1 MAHEHFYVK
10 RSERESLVQPEL
22 IYTGL
27 LEDAPNWFNIQHS
40 HDFCE
45 ILYVA
50 GGAGEA
56 ILEGKKFRLAP
67 GDLVVVNPGTLHEER
82 SDAKAPL
89 RLIFLAI
96 RDFAVPGLPAGCLS
110 QEKYRVLSCGEYRY
124 KMDIYLRELL
134 QETSSQIEFYQEIS
148 QGLVSALL
156 VLVMRLIRINPEDE
170 AALSQE
176 CQKIKEYLDQNFTS
190 PITLDSL
197 SETVY
202 ISKHYLSHLFKE
214 QTGVSPIKYL
224 TSKRMEKACELLSE
238 TELPVSEVSKAVGY
252 ENPLYFSQVF
262 KRIYGISPVK
272 ITAWD
277 VHNHEIL

>member
-96 RDFAVPGLPAGCLS
+96 RDFAVPGMPAGCLS

-272 ITAWD
+272 YRMGRA
-277 VHNHEIL
+277 

>member
-10 RSERESLVQPEL
+10 RPERESLVQPEL

-110 QEKYRVLSCGEYRY
+110 QEKYRVLSCGEYQY

-190 PITLDSL
+190 LITLDSL

-214 QTGVSPIKYL
+214 QTGISPIKYL

-262 KRIYGISPVK
+262 KRVYGISPVK
-272 ITAWD
+272 YRMGRA
-277 VHNHEIL
+277 

>member
-45 ILYVA
+45 ILYEA

-272 ITAWD
+272 YRMGRA
-277 VHNHEIL
+277 

>member
-40 HDFCE
+40 HDLCE

-272 ITAWD
+272 YRMGRA
-277 VHNHEIL
+277 

>member
-156 VLVMRLIRINPEDE
+156 VLVMRLIRISPEDE

-272 ITAWD
+272 YRMGRA
-277 VHNHEIL
+277 

>member
-156 VLVMRLIRINPEDE
+156 VLVLRLIRINPEDE

-272 ITAWD
+272 YRMGRA
-277 VHNHEIL
+277 

>member
-40 HDFCE
+40 HEFCE

-50 GGAGEA
+50 GGAGDS

-272 ITAWD
+272 YRMGRA
-277 VHNHEIL
+277 

>member
-10 RSERESLVQPEL
+10 RSERENLVQPEL

-272 ITAWD
+272 YRMGRA
-277 VHNHEIL
+277 

>member
-1 MAHEHFYVK
+1 MAHEHFYVR

-272 ITAWD
+272 YRMGRA
-277 VHNHEIL
+277 

>member
-272 ITAWD
+272 YRKGRA
-277 VHNHEIL
+277 

>member
-10 RSERESLVQPEL
+10 RPERESLAQPEL

-110 QEKYRVLSCGEYRY
+110 QEKYRVLSCGEYQY

-214 QTGVSPIKYL
+214 QTGISPIKYL
-224 TSKRMEKACELLSE
+224 TLKRMEKACELLSE

-272 ITAWD
+272 YRMGRA
-277 VHNHEIL
+277 

>member
-10 RSERESLVQPEL
+10 RPERESLVQPEL

-82 SDAKAPL
+82 SDAKVPL

-110 QEKYRVLSCGEYRY
+110 QEKYRVLSCGEYQY

-214 QTGVSPIKYL
+214 QTGISPIKYL
-224 TSKRMEKACELLSE
+224 TLKRMEKACELLSE

-272 ITAWD
+272 YRMGRA
-277 VHNHEIL
+277 

>member
-156 VLVMRLIRINPEDE
+156 VLGMRLIRINPEDE

-272 ITAWD
+272 YRMGRA
-277 VHNHEIL
+277 

>member
-96 RDFAVPGLPAGCLS
+96 RDFAVPGLPARCLS

-272 ITAWD
+272 YRMGRA
-277 VHNHEIL
+277 

>member
-110 QEKYRVLSCGEYRY
+110 QEKYRVLSCGEYQY

-262 KRIYGISPVK
+262 KRVYGISPVK
-272 ITAWD
+272 YRMGRA
-277 VHNHEIL
+277 

>member
-197 SETVY
+197 SETAY

-214 QTGVSPIKYL
+214 QTGISPIKYL
-224 TSKRMEKACELLSE
+224 TLKRMEKACELLSE

-272 ITAWD
+272 YRMGRA
-277 VHNHEIL
+277 

>member
-190 PITLDSL
+190 LITLDSL

-272 ITAWD
+272 YRMGRA
-277 VHNHEIL
+277 

>member
-197 SETVY
+197 SDTVY

-272 ITAWD
+272 YRMGRA
-277 VHNHEIL
+277 

>member
-27 LEDAPNWFNIQHS
+27 LEDAPKWFNIQHS

-272 ITAWD
+272 YRMGRA
-277 VHNHEIL
+277 

>member
-89 RLIFLAI
+89 RLIFLVI

-272 ITAWD
+272 YRMGRA
-277 VHNHEIL
+277 

>member
-272 ITAWD
+272 YRMGHA
-277 VHNHEIL
+277 

>member
-10 RSERESLVQPEL
+10 RPERESLVQPEL

-214 QTGVSPIKYL
+214 QTGISPIKYL

-262 KRIYGISPVK
+262 KRVYGISPVK
-272 ITAWD
+272 YRMGHA
-277 VHNHEIL
+277 

>member
-262 KRIYGISPVK
+262 KRVYGISPVK
-272 ITAWD
+272 YRMGHA
-277 VHNHEIL
+277 

>member
-82 SDAKAPL
+82 SDEKAPL

-272 ITAWD
+272 YRMGRA
-277 VHNHEIL
+277 

>member
-50 GGAGEA
+50 GGAAEA

-272 ITAWD
+272 YRMGRA
-277 VHNHEIL
+277 

>member
-148 QGLVSALL
+148 QGLVAALL

-272 ITAWD
+272 YRMGRA
-277 VHNHEIL
+277 

>member
-110 QEKYRVLSCGEYRY
+110 QEKYRVLSCGE
-124 KMDIYLRELL
+124 
-134 QETSSQIEFYQEIS
+134 SS
-148 QGLVSALL
+148 
-156 VLVMRLIRINPEDE
+156 VMGD
-170 AALSQE
+170 
-176 CQKIKEYLDQNFTS
+176 
-190 PITLDSL
+190 
-197 SETVY
+197 
-202 ISKHYLSHLFKE
+202 
-214 QTGVSPIKYL
+214 
-224 TSKRMEKACELLSE
+224 
-238 TELPVSEVSKAVGY
+238 
-252 ENPLYFSQVF
+252 
-262 KRIYGISPVK
+262 VK
-272 ITAWD
+272 F
-277 VHNHEIL
+277 

>member
-124 KMDIYLRELL
+124 KMDIYLREVL

-272 ITAWD
+272 YRMGRA
-277 VHNHEIL
+277 

>member
-50 GGAGEA
+50 GGAGDA

-272 ITAWD
+272 YRMGRA
-277 VHNHEIL
+277 

>member
-262 KRIYGISPVK
+262 KRMYGISPVK
-272 ITAWD
+272 YRMGRA
-277 VHNHEIL
+277 

>member
-10 RSERESLVQPEL
+10 RPERESLVQPEL

-56 ILEGKKFRLAP
+56 ILEEKKFRLAP

-262 KRIYGISPVK
+262 KRVYGISPVK
-272 ITAWD
+272 YRMGRA
-277 VHNHEIL
+277 

>member
-156 VLVMRLIRINPEDE
+156 V
-170 AALSQE
+170 AALAASLFHFNE
-176 CQKIKEYLDQNFTS
+176 LKISDLKEYLDQNFTS

-272 ITAWD
+272 YRMGRA
-277 VHNHEIL
+277 

>member
-96 RDFAVPGLPAGCLS
+96 RDFAVPGLPGGCLS

-272 ITAWD
+272 YRMGRA
-277 VHNHEIL
+277 

>member
-197 SETVY
+197 SESVY

-272 ITAWD
+272 YRMGRA
-277 VHNHEIL
+277 

>member
-56 ILEGKKFRLAP
+56 ILEGKKFRLAS

-262 KRIYGISPVK
+262 KRVYGVSPVK
-272 ITAWD
+272 YRMGRA
-277 VHNHEIL
+277 

>member
-27 LEDAPNWFNIQHS
+27 LEDAPNWFNIQQS

-134 QETSSQIEFYQEIS
+134 QETSSQIEFYQETS

-272 ITAWD
+272 YRMGRA
-277 VHNHEIL
+277 

>member
-202 ISKHYLSHLFKE
+202 ISKHDLSHLFKE
-214 QTGVSPIKYL
+214 QTGISPIKYL
-224 TSKRMEKACELLSE
+224 TLKRMEKACELLSE

-272 ITAWD
+272 YRMGRA
-277 VHNHEIL
+277 